1 MPYRNSNL
9 AKGYSL
15 FAKNPLFETAKN
27 STLGTLYQNRYSHPL
42 SRYAQN
48 NNGTTTT
55 SNNINSEQSAQQ
67 INPEKATTFAQ
78 GFDVWKRNFANDMK
92 YIGSSYDKEIAGDNY
107 FKENIDNLKNYF
119 GGEIYSQPDEVIRKK
134 IEKIEDDNYQVPF
147 PSFSPTHQIS
157 QTQRVDM
164 KDVHRKEL
172 LKDLLS
178 KREAGYSNQQIKE
191 WLEGL
196 YNKGTEA
203 TVSHNKVLDEAESLP
218 ETEGWGTVGSV
229 AGGVLESLIPVA
241 GGVINPGLGFGL
253 GAASLIK
260 SLTQTIANAHKEI
273 DLYERNTNQSVPK
286 TSRNMYVTGVAAT
299 DLLLTALMQSQYLK
313 SIDLPVLGS
322 LRKSLFKR
330 LVNNPKAVGEVSTLL
345 KETAKQTGGLALKQ
359 SGASAASSASRNML
373 SMVYKNPEHYP
384 QLNEIVQDAAHEA
397 IVGAGSGFVT
407 GGISSG
413 LGVLARP
420 QGRSGLQ
427 QSGKHSYTSKDVPL
441 PELDGLTRQGWR
453 DRENKIQQIIKDNYI
468 GRRSAQPE
476 SSTPPLYRLQL
487 PDERPIVDLGN
498 MTLMEYNALSPQL
511 RAALRD
517 YYLPRPQQGEDSRP
531 PLYKLQLPDE
541 KPLVDLEG
549 LSLREW
555 MERENRIKEILGDK
569 YKPSFIKD
577 VQPSRVSGT
586 NTQDVPLPELDG
598 LTRQGWRDRENKIQQ
613 IIKDNYI
620 GRRSAQPE
628 SSTPPLY
635 RLQLPDERPIV
646 DLGNMTLMEYNALS
660 PQLRAAL
667 RDYYLPRPQQGEDSR
682 PPLYKLQLPD
692 EKPLVDLEGLSLR
705 EWMERENR
713 IKEILKENYKPSFL
727 ENIKENESRNFI
739 YPSGY
744 NISNS
749 VEAEN
754 MAKAMNLK
762 IRRVNDI
769 NDLTQQEKKY
779 LDDHSRGK
787 GFYNPETN
795 EVVVID
801 KNIESDVD
809 FQNTFIQKGV
819 GEKGLQSIL
828 GDDMDG
834 FLDDVYNNMTHRES
848 EKYSANGGSSREIAL
863 SYISDLV
870 KNPSIN
876 PGEWQ
881 RLSAYVRNLFR
892 NRYNVQNLSDE
903 TVQNLLWRTA
913 NQITGDDSIEEMIRK
928 SR

>member
-1 MPYRNSNL
+1 M
-9 AKGYSL
+9 
-15 FAKNPLFETAKN
+15 
-27 STLGTLYQNRYSHPL
+27 
-42 SRYAQN
+42 
-48 NNGTTTT
+48 
-55 SNNINSEQSAQQ
+55 
-67 INPEKATTFAQ
+67 
-78 GFDVWKRNFANDMK
+78 
-92 YIGSSYDKEIAGDNY
+92 
-107 FKENIDNLKNYF
+107 
-119 GGEIYSQPDEVIRKK
+119 
-134 IEKIEDDNYQVPF
+134 
-147 PSFSPTHQIS
+147 
-157 QTQRVDM
+157 
-164 KDVHRKEL
+164 
-172 LKDLLS
+172 
-178 KREAGYSNQQIKE
+178 
-191 WLEGL
+191 
-196 YNKGTEA
+196 
-203 TVSHNKVLDEAESLP
+203 
-218 ETEGWGTVGSV
+218 
-229 AGGVLESLIPVA
+229 
-241 GGVINPGLGFGL
+241 
-253 GAASLIK
+253 
-260 SLTQTIANAHKEI
+260 
-273 DLYERNTNQSVPK
+273 
-286 TSRNMYVTGVAAT
+286 
-299 DLLLTALMQSQYLK
+299 
-313 SIDLPVLGS
+313 
-322 LRKSLFKR
+322 
-330 LVNNPKAVGEVSTLL
+330 
-345 KETAKQTGGLALKQ
+345 
-359 SGASAASSASRNML
+359 
-373 SMVYKNPEHYP
+373 
-384 QLNEIVQDAAHEA
+384 
-397 IVGAGSGFVT
+397 
-407 GGISSG
+407 
-413 LGVLARP
+413 
-420 QGRSGLQ
+420 
-427 QSGKHSYTSKDVPL
+427 
-441 PELDGLTRQGWR
+441 
-453 DRENKIQQIIKDNYI
+453 
-468 GRRSAQPE
+468 
-476 SSTPPLYRLQL
+476 
-487 PDERPIVDLGN
+487 
-498 MTLMEYNALSPQL
+498 
-511 RAALRD
+511 
-517 YYLPRPQQGEDSRP
+517 
-531 PLYKLQLPDE
+531 
-541 KPLVDLEG
+541 
-549 LSLREW
+549 
-555 MERENRIKEILGDK
+555 GDK

-628 SSTPPLY
+628 SSMPPLY

-682 PPLYKLQLPD
+682 PPHYKLQLPD

-928 SR
+928 SAGLAILRNRDNFYLKDVIPESPFKHTRMQNIYKNIKRPIDFGNSANKAYLYKNIDYGNYKLLDAFDIEGNNDFIRILQKAINDGEIKTYFDYLRFLSNLYNK